1 MSERRAL
8 FRKSI
13 VVPTEH
19 GAWSWLLVP
28 WLVGAAVGLA
38 APTRGGLAGLA
49 LPLTLVGG
57 LSAYMVRQPATAY
70 VRIRQGRGR
79 PADRPLALGW
89 MAGFGL
95 AALACLVGLL
105 LLGRTA
111 LLWLVVPFLV
121 LLALYLLAARAG
133 RAAMRS
139 LGMELAGAAGLALS
153 APAAYVAAAGQLSPT
168 ALALWAL
175 LALQNVTGVLYVRQR
190 LADTKGQPGH
200 RRLTLVGHVAA
211 LVAVAA
217 SAAVG
222 WVPWLAAA
230 PFAAF
235 LARAA
240 WAVRQPR
247 PIPNVKRFGFAEVGV
262 ELLGGALIAAGF
274 LG

>member
-1 MSERRAL
+1 MPERRPL

-28 WLVGAAVGLA
+28 WLVGAAAGWA
-38 APTRGGLAGLA
+38 APTRGSLAGLA
-49 LPLTLVGG
+49 LVLTLVGG

-79 PADRPLALGW
+79 AADRPLALGW

-111 LLWLVVPFLV
+111 LLGLAVPFLV
-121 LLALYLLAARAG
+121 LLAVYLVAARAG

-153 APAAYVAAAGQLSPT
+153 APAAYVAATGQLSPT

-217 SAAVG
+217 AAAVG
-222 WVPWLAAA
+222 WVPWLAAV
-230 PFAAF
+230 PFVAF

-240 WAVRQPR
+240 WAVQQPR
-247 PIPNVKRFGFAEVGV
+247 SIPNVKRFGFAEIGV

-274 LG
+274 LS

>member
-1 MSERRAL
+1 MPERRPL

-38 APTRGGLAGLA
+38 APARADLAALA
-49 LPLTLVGG
+49 LLLTLVGG
-57 LSAYMVRQPATAY
+57 LSAYLIRQPATAY
-70 VRIRQGRGR
+70 LRIRQGRGR
-79 PADRPLALGW
+79 QADRPLALGW

-105 LLGRTA
+105 LLGRTT
-111 LLWLVVPFLV
+111 LLGLAVPFLG
-121 LLALYLLAARAG
+121 LLAVYLVAARAG

-153 APAAYVAAAGQLSPT
+153 APAAYVAATGQLSPT

-200 RRLTLVGHVAA
+200 RRLTLVGHVAV

-217 SAAVG
+217 AAAVG
-222 WVPWLAAA
+222 WVPWPAAV

-240 WAVRQPR
+240 WAVQQPR
-247 PIPNVKRFGFAEVGV
+247 PIPNIKRFGFAEIGV

-274 LG
+274 LW